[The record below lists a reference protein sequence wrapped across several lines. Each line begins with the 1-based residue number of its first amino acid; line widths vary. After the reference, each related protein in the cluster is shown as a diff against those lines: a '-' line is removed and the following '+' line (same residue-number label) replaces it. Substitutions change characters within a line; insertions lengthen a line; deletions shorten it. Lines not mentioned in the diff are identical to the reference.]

1 MNISSQ
7 SPSPVFAGRS
17 WRARLRVLCVYLM
30 LAGGAVRAADSSE
43 PLGLFDAI
51 ELAERDA
58 PMLAARRA
66 AIDAARYQIGP
77 AGQMPDPELVA
88 GVENLPV
95 NGADAFSLDR
105 DFMSMRRIGVMQT
118 FPRAE
123 KRRLRSERATA
134 DAERERAMMTVEQ
147 LSTEESVAIAW
158 IALKNAQQRLAL
170 VQSLQVR
177 ADAMVAAATAAI
189 GSGRGNAADAIVA
202 RQARLALHDRIDVLR
217 LQRDQAQHAFAR
229 WLPDDAER
237 ALASAPDWNDLG
249 TGARGLENFA
259 QHRELLAYDAITH
272 SAELDI
278 ALARAERRPD
288 WSLELAY
295 ADRGP
300 GFSSMVSLQFRI
312 GLPLFAARRQE
323 PIIAAREAV
332 LRQVE
337 LERAD
342 AERMHRAELAD
353 RYAAWRNAGQ
363 RARRYEKESL
373 PLSDDLATAA
383 LAAYRGGSGSLQN
396 VLAAFDAAL
405 EQRLA
410 YVDVLDALA
419 REWATLYFAFAREG

>member
-1 MNISSQ
+1 MNTFSQ
-7 SPSPVFAGRS
+7 SPSPVFAGTS
-17 WRARLRVLCVYLM
+17 WRARLRVLCVSL
-30 LAGGAVRAADSSE
+30 LLLGGAARAAESSE

-51 ELAERDA
+51 ALAERDA

-77 AGQMPDPELVA
+77 AGQLPDPEFVA

-123 KRRLRSERATA
+123 KRRLRSERAAA
-134 DAERERAMMTVEQ
+134 DAEREQAMLAVEQ
-147 LSTEESVAIAW
+147 LSTQESVAIAW
-158 IALKNAQQRLAL
+158 IALKHAQQRLAL
-170 VQSLQVR
+170 VQSLQER
-177 ADAMVAAATAAI
+177 ADAVVAAATAAI
-189 GSGRGNAADAIVA
+189 GSGRGNAADAIAA
-202 RQARLALHDRIDVLR
+202 RQVRLALQDRIDVLQ

-229 WLPDDAER
+229 WLPEDAER

-249 TGARGLENFA
+249 PGARGLENFA
-259 QHRELLAYDAITH
+259 RHRELIAYDAVTH

-278 ALARAERRPD
+278 ALARAEKRPD

-312 GLPLFAARRQE
+312 GLPLFAARRQD
-323 PIIAAREAV
+323 PLIAAREAA
-332 LRQVE
+332 LRQIE
-337 LERAD
+337 FERAD
-342 AERMHRAELAD
+342 AERIHRTELAD
-353 RYAAWRNAGQ
+353 RYAAWRSAGE
-363 RARRYEKESL
+363 RARRYETASL
-373 PLSDDLATAA
+373 PLGDDLAAAA
-383 LAAYRGGSGSLQN
+383 LAAYRGGSGSLQD

-419 REWATLYFAFAREG
+419 RDWAALYFAFAREG

>member
-17 WRARLRVLCVYLM
+17 WRARLRVLCVFLM
-30 LAGGAVRAADSSE
+30 LAGGAVRAAESSE

-51 ELAERDA
+51 ALAERDA

-77 AGQMPDPELVA
+77 AGQLPDPELVA

-95 NGADAFSLDR
+95 NGADAFNLDR

-118 FPRAE
+118 FPRSE
-123 KRRLRSERATA
+123 KRRLRSERAAA
-134 DAERERAMMTVEQ
+134 DAERERAMLTVEQ
-147 LSTEESVAIAW
+147 LSTQESVAIAW

-170 VQSLQVR
+170 VQSLQAR

-189 GSGRGNAADAIVA
+189 GSGRGDSADAIAA
-202 RQARLALHDRIDVLR
+202 RQARLALQDRIDVLR

-229 WLPDDAER
+229 WLPDAAER

-249 TGARGLENFA
+249 AGARGLENFA
-259 QHRELLAYDAITH
+259 RHRELLAYDAITH

-312 GLPLFAARRQE
+312 GLSLFAARRQE
-323 PIIAAREAV
+323 PIIAAREAA
-332 LRQVE
+332 LRQIE
-337 LERAD
+337 SERAD

-353 RYAAWRNAGQ
+353 RYAAWRNAGA
-363 RARRYEKESL
+363 RARRFENESL
-373 PLSDDLATAA
+373 PLSDDLAAAA

-410 YVDVLDALA
+410 YVEVLDALA
-419 REWATLYFAFAREG
+419 RDWATLYFAFAREG